1 MAYLHECAVHMR
13 CCALIAPPHKF
24 EPFIREAFP
33 FQRHLAGYKFIN
45 IFFEPMGPER
55 ESCVCLLYCENSKAC
70 SIYSVSAGKFEEK
83 RGEETK
89 NTRFLLLTFICGR
102 SHCPRDC
109 KTSSSYFLVGTKHGD
124 I

>member
-1 MAYLHECAVHMR
+1 MHNVFLGA
-13 CCALIAPPHKF
+13 
-24 EPFIREAFP
+24 RE
-33 FQRHLAGYKFIN
+33 G
-45 IFFEPMGPER
+45 
-55 ESCVCLLYCENSKAC
+55 SCVGLFYCENSEGC
-70 SIYSVSAGKFEEK
+70 SIYPVSAGKFEEK

-89 NTRFLLLTFICGR
+89 NTRFLLLTFIWGL